1 MQYITLSVLK
11 VRSAKYM
18 NPGHGQCMYKVCI
31 LGSSL
36 SYHPETCTIYLFGG
50 WKEGQFD
57 ADIYRV
63 RVDPD
68 VDEWHWERV
77 VMKPGAMKPSGRYS

>member
-1 MQYITLSVLK
+1 
-11 VRSAKYM
+11 
-18 NPGHGQCMYKVCI
+18 MYKICI

-50 WKEGQFD
+50 WKEGWFD
-57 ADIYRV
+57 ADVYRV
-63 RVDPD
+63 RVNPD

-77 VMKPGAMKPSGRYS
+77 ELKPSAMKPSGRYLLTIVCHSKLRDLNQIC

>member
-1 MQYITLSVLK
+1 MLYCTLCLQS
-11 VRSAKYM
+11 KYE
-18 NPGHGQCMYKVCI
+18 HGQCICI

-36 SYHPETCTIYLFGG
+36 CYHPETCTIYLFGG
-50 WKEGQFD
+50 WKQGFFD

-77 VMKPGAMKPSGRYS
+77 EMKPGAMKPSGRCM